1 MWVFY
6 ALAGPIA
13 LGMVVATL
21 QYFAASTVP
30 LHARWIVGYAW
41 FCTISIIILVPAD
54 IWSVRKNTHHHH
66 HYPLLLRRPH
76 PSLQFPS
83 LPPPISLCNSLLRYP
98 PSLCNFPFL
107 LSPSLCAIPFS
118 VIPISLQF
126 PSLLPPI
133 SLWNFLLCCSRL
145 FLQFPS
151 LLPPI
156 SVSVSVPSLLVVEI
170 FSLCKS
176 CRWYCLCFCGEF
188 LSLES
193 QPYGSAC
200 LLAEHPKKNLGGVLW
215 MHADCIPREWKLKN
229 HWHFVELV
237 ILEHF
242 HSHLVCVWHGVFS
255 LLVVSSHGS

>member
-1 MWVFY
+1 MWFFY

-30 LHARWIVGYAW
+30 LHVRWIVGYAW

-54 IWSVRKNTHHHH
+54 IWTVRKNTHHHH
-66 HYPLLLRRPH
+66 HYPLLLCRPH
-76 PSLQFPS
+76 PSLQFP
-83 LPPPISLCNSLLRYP
+83 
-98 PSLCNFPFL
+98 FL
-107 LSPSLCAIPFS
+107 LSPSLSAIPFS
-118 VIPISLQF
+118 VVPKSLQF
-126 PSLLPPI
+126 PSLMPPI
-133 SLWNFLLCCSRL
+133 SLWNSLLCCPHL
-145 FLQFPS
+145 FLQLPS

-156 SVSVSVPSLLVVEI
+156 SVSVSVPSLLVVDI

-176 CRWYCLCFCGEF
+176 CRWYCLSFCGEF

-215 MHADCIPREWKLKN
+215 MHADYILWKLKN

-242 HSHLVCVWHGVFS
+242 HSHLVRVWHGVFS
-255 LLVVSSHGS
+255 LLVISSHGS

>member
-30 LHARWIVGYAW
+30 LHVRWIVGYAW

-54 IWSVRKNTHHHH
+54 IWTVRKNTHHHH
-66 HYPLLLRRPH
+66 HYYLLLCRPH
-76 PSLQFPS
+76 PSLQFP
-83 LPPPISLCNSLLRYP
+83 
-98 PSLCNFPFL
+98 FL
-107 LSPSLCAIPFS
+107 LSPSLSAIPFS
-118 VIPISLQF
+118 VVPISLQF
-126 PSLLPPI
+126 PSLMPPT
-133 SLWNFLLCCSRL
+133 SLWNSLLCCPHL
-145 FLQFPS
+145 FLQLPS

-170 FSLCKS
+170 FSLCKF
-176 CRWYCLCFCGEF
+176 CRWYCLCFCREF

-200 LLAEHPKKNLGGVLW
+200 LLAEHPKKTLVGCCGCMQTVSPENGSSKTIGILW
-215 MHADCIPREWKLKN
+215 SWSY
-229 HWHFVELV
+229 WSTF
-237 ILEHF
+237 ILTWYV
-242 HSHLVCVWHGVFS
+242 SGM
-255 LLVVSSHGS
+255 VSSLFWLFLLMVHNSHKQCV